1 MGISRPV
8 SAAARRRSVLSAA
21 LSQLFSLLRDPLFAM
36 EPPPRAPDQ
45 EMTNI
50 FEPAPKRPAPQKA
63 QKAAAKKKPRKQVE
77 THAPTG
83 HEVAKFFTTTTEK
96 LKEAYEKQQKEQE
109 ERKEEEEEDPPRNI
123 KYDYPEGRSSS
134 EEEEEE
140 ESSEEYRE
148 VPCYWCFSRCKMYW
162 DEQCYS
168 ICNVCGLK
176 IDSNCTKIK

>member
-1 MGISRPV
+1 
-8 SAAARRRSVLSAA
+8 
-21 LSQLFSLLRDPLFAM
+21 M

-83 HEVAKFFTTTTEK
+83 NEVAKFFTTTTEK

-109 ERKEEEEEDPPRNI
+109 ERKEEEEEDQLSQ
-123 KYDYPEGRSSS
+123 YTLFY
-134 EEEEEE
+134 
-140 ESSEEYRE
+140 Y
-148 VPCYWCFSRCKMYW
+148 
-162 DEQCYS
+162 YS
-168 ICNVCGLK
+168 FTYQFFKNSLK
-176 IDSNCTKIK
+176 